1 MNNKENYLI
10 KKGERM
16 KYAIISD
23 RDIVSDSN
31 SQFELEKEL
40 EELKPD
46 EYKELFKS
54 NIGGRAMIVEIIYL
68 DDR

>member
-1 MNNKENYLI
+1 MN
-10 KKGERM
+10 

>member
-1 MNNKENYLI
+1 MN
-10 KKGERM
+10 

-23 RDIVSDSN
+23 KDIVSDSN

>member
-1 MNNKENYLI
+1 
-10 KKGERM
+10 M

-40 EELKPD
+40 EELKTD

>member
-1 MNNKENYLI
+1 MN
-10 KKGERM
+10 

-40 EELKPD
+40 EELKTD